1 VIHSTSIDYRVA
13 LSNVIHRSTI
23 WSDPMLSA
31 PHLALGLLS
40 LLALPLSLVAQ
51 DGAAESADVQAAAD
65 AKPAADDRY
74 VYVLM
79 GTNAG
84 DMTLELDR
92 ESAPKTVD
100 NFLTYVDEGFYN
112 DTIFHRVIKDFMI
125 QGGGYST
132 DYAKKPTRAGVQ
144 NEADNGLKNDYG
156 TIAMARTGDPHSA
169 TCQFFINTVDNNFL
183 NHTAPTAQGWGYTV
197 FGKVIDGLPALE
209 AIRNAPV
216 AAEPKVGGQPAPIE
230 QVVITSATRLDA
242 QSCQSAITAT
252 RAVEAAAAV
261 EAAVFEADA
270 AAAELNPLGPG
281 IAFCKDKG
289 NNVSE
294 GETSESGLWTLDV
307 VKGTGPNPGPTD
319 TVTVHYT
326 GWLTDGTKFDSS
338 VDRGEPID
346 FPLNRVIPGWTEG
359 VGGMQV
365 GGTRFL
371 VIPHELGYG
380 ENGSP
385 PVIPPKATLVFEVE
399 LLGIGG

>member
-1 VIHSTSIDYRVA
+1 
-13 LSNVIHRSTI
+13 
-23 WSDPMLSA
+23 MLSA

-51 DGAAESADVQAAAD
+51 DGAAESADVKATTD
-65 AKPAADDRY
+65 AEPAADNRY
-74 VYVLM
+74 EYMLM
-79 GTNAG
+79 STNLG
-84 DMTLELDR
+84 DMTIELDR
-92 ESAPKTVD
+92 ESAPETVA
-100 NFLTYVDEGFYN
+100 NFLAYANEGFYN

-125 QGGGYST
+125 QGGGYSK
-132 DYAKKPTRAGVQ
+132 DFAKKPTRAGIQ

-156 TIAMARTGDPHSA
+156 SIAMARTSDPHSA
-169 TCQFFINTVDNNFL
+169 TCQFFINTVDNKFL
-183 NHTAPTAQGWGYTV
+183 NHTAPTSQGWGYTV

-216 AAEPKVGGQPAPIE
+216 AAEPKVGGQPAPVE
-230 QVVITSATRLDA
+230 QVIITSVTPLDA
-242 QSCQSAITAT
+242 QSCQAAITAT
-252 RAVEAAAAV
+252 RAVEAAAAT
-261 EAAVFEADA
+261 A
-270 AAAELNPLGPG
+270 AATAELDALGPG

-289 NNVSE
+289 NDVSE
-294 GETSESGLWTLDV
+294 GETSGSGLWTLDV
-307 VKGTGPNPGPTD
+307 VKGTGPSPGPTD

-326 GWLTDGTKFDSS
+326 GWLIDGTKFDSS

-380 ENGSP
+380 ENGAP

-399 LLGIGG
+399 LLGIGD